1 MLNSTEVVNN
11 TSDIQNISSNQVF
24 ASIFLFGL
32 TALNNV
38 LLLAIIHYER
48 FGGDPQKRGLGN
60 RLISAIFWTLLF
72 IIDTQFLHLFDHF
85 PWAVAAVRRSLII
98 SVPMFINLHS
108 MVMYL
113 QVVVFRQVKEINDEL
128 AATCLRRAVHLGSL
142 WFSVTF
148 PLDDVI
154 MESDMDGY
162 ETGNKVDWSCLL
174 KPLKPR

>member
-60 RLISAIFWTLLF
+60 RLISAIFWTMLF
-72 IIDTQFLHLFDHF
+72 FIDTQFLHLFDHF
-85 PWAVAAVRRSLII
+85 PWAVAVVRRSLII
-98 SVPMFINLHS
+98 SVPMFMNLHS
-108 MVMYL
+108 MVIYL

-148 PLDDVI
+148 PVDDNILKRIV
-154 MESDMDGY
+154 DGY